1 MYETEDLT
9 EWVYKDYQFQMRKLN
24 ERKKQKQKVIENL
37 VQISRFEDF
46 ADEYRS
52 KCGPEN
58 GLIR

>member
-24 ERKKQKQKVIENL
+24 ERKKQKKKVIENL

-52 KCGPEN
+52 KSGLEN